1 MKHLKKKIQGNYELG
16 EHITTLYAAY
26 LDIDEDRVIYIFD
39 EQSRPEEHYQFLAK
53 LDIMHPY
60 LMLGDT
66 EDCKS
71 DFIIMFKKELLKE
84 GLCKENVAGTL
95 FALSDVDAERIR
107 IGKRIAQLRK
117 ESGMSQAELAKKI
130 GTKQNGIT
138 RIEKGAFNVGF
149 DTLQAIAEI
158 FGMSIDFTK

>member
-1 MKHLKKKIQGNYELG
+1 MKQLKKKIQGDYELG

-39 EQSRPEEHYQFLAK
+39 EQSRPEEHYQFLARM
-53 LDIMHPY
+53 DITHPY
-60 LMLGDT
+60 FMLGDT
-66 EDCKS
+66 ADCKS

-84 GLCKENVAGTL
+84 GLCKTNIAGTL
-95 FALSDVDAERIR
+95 FALSEKDAERIR
-107 IGKRIAQLRK
+107 IGRRITQLRE
-117 ESGMSQAELAKKI
+117 ESGMSQDELAVKI
-130 GTKQNGIT
+130 GTKQSAIA

-158 FGMSIDFTK
+158 FGLRIDFTK